1 MTIDMD
7 NDNDIDM
14 EINEQIV
21 QIKEQIGQLKE
32 KTGHSFTITDQMEEV
47 ETNTKMNLIKKLK
60 KLGGLMPFV

>member
-7 NDNDIDM
+7 NDNDIDIDM

-32 KTGHSFTITDQMEEV
+32 KTGHSFTITDQIEEV
-47 ETNTKMNLIKKLK
+47 ETNTKMNLINK
-60 KLGGLMPFV
+60 